1 MRVLIDED
9 TAVQLL
15 EPLRHLLRRHTVD
28 HVALINWKGKKDRSV
43 LADARNARYDV
54 IITRDHNQLNDPAE
68 CDAIKKVTASP
79 RPVRAAARRHGRAWA
94 CLRCDHRRHADG
106 DRRT

>member
-28 HVALINWKGKKDRSV
+28 HVALINWKG
-43 LADARNARYDV
+43 A
-54 IITRDHNQLNDPAE
+54 DPATG
-68 CDAIKKVTASP
+68 VGS
-79 RPVRAAARRHGRAWA
+79 GQ
-94 CLRCDHRRHADG
+94 G
-106 DRRT
+106 